1 MTSVDD
7 RVHDLHASVR
17 TMSEVAREQL
27 DLALAAYRS
36 ADAGLARTVVDGDAV
51 LDSLH
56 REVERDCINL
66 IARHHPVATDLRFVV
81 ATFKVATDL
90 ERVGDLAV
98 KIARRATA
106 EDWAPTLGDDL
117 QDVADLA
124 ADIVEDAV
132 HAYLDRDA
140 DTARAVAARDDDLDA
155 ACEARTEALF
165 RELVGSGG
173 PSMTDVTS
181 YLLTVRDLER
191 VGDHG
196 ENVAA
201 RTVYAVENDP
211 ALLY

>member
-1 MTSVDD
+1 MSVDA
-7 RVHDLHASVR
+7 RIEALHGSVR

-36 ADAGLARTVVDGDAV
+36 ADDALARTVVDGDEA
-51 LDSLH
+51 LDGLH

-98 KIARRATA
+98 KIAKRALV

-117 QDVADLA
+117 DDVGDLA
-124 ADIVEDAV
+124 SGIVEDAV

-140 DTARAVAARDDDLDA
+140 TTAREVAARDDELDA

-173 PSMTDVTS
+173 PSMTDVSS

-201 RTVYAVENDP
+201 RTVYAVENDA